1 MLTFASD
8 SATNLHIDNGILRQ
22 RRSKSKESAD
32 ARRAHLRPG
41 GTDGRLWGLNRNAPA
56 QFRSRSAP
64 GPAKS
69 DHSFTA
75 TACPGSGLDMATVDV
90 SVTSDLSPEKAWELA
105 SDLSRFDE
113 WLTIF
118 GGWKSPVPDEVE
130 VGTSVSSA
138 IKVKGFR
145 NVIHWRVTRY
155 DEPKAIELVGRGKP
169 AVCIALR
176 MCVQEAPGRS
186 NTGGSR
192 ASGDVASG
200 SSADVASGSVFQVIA
215 DLTGGLLN
223 TPVGNLV
230 AKVLESDVRKSVMN
244 LAALR

>member
-1 MLTFASD
+1 M
-8 SATNLHIDNGILRQ
+8 
-22 RRSKSKESAD
+22 ESFVTD
-32 ARRAHLRPG
+32 AENRMNPLKRRARPRPG
-41 GTDGRLWGLNRNAPA
+41 CDGSRLWGGDEARLISFAPFA
-56 QFRSRSAP
+56 A
-64 GPAKS
+64 GPSKS
-69 DHSFTA
+69 DHSFIA
-75 TACPGSGLDMATVDV
+75 TVCPGSDVDMATVDV
-90 SVTSDLSPEKAWELA
+90 SVSSDLSPEKAWELA

-118 GGWKSPVPDEVE
+118 GGWKSPVPTQVE

-145 NVIHWRVTRY
+145 NTIHWRVTRY

-176 MCVQEAPGRS
+176 LCVKEVRPG
-186 NTGGSR
+186 
-192 ASGDVASG
+192 ASD
-200 SSADVASGSVFQVIA
+200 DVASGSVFQVIA

-223 TPVGNLV
+223 TRIGNLV
-230 AKVLESDVRKSVMN
+230 AKVLESDVRRSVTN